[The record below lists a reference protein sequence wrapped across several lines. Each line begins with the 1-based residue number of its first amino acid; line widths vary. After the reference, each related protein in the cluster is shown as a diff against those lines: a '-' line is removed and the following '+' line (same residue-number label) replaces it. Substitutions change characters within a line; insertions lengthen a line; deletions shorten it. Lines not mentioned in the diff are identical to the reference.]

1 MDQLPVSLQ
10 FVLVEVFQVV
20 AFGMSFKDMNMHP
33 FSDFVQITGE
43 NLVMEKEL
51 ISKKS
56 RILMLREDFWE
67 MTSFGFSCY

>member
-1 MDQLPVSLQ
+1 MNL
-10 FVLVEVFQVV
+10 
-20 AFGMSFKDMNMHP
+20 KDMNMHP